1 MEHGLGGILPP
12 HSTLS
17 ALPQQPS
24 SHNPSPTAPSSPCYP
39 SLAGARAPKHLDG
52 KLAGDFGF
60 DPLGL
65 GTDPERLK
73 WYAEAEKT
81 NGRWAMAACAGILF
95 TELLGKAKWF
105 EAGAQEYWM
114 PNNALIALEA
124 LIMGFFELKRYQGW
138 KETGVSGFV
147 NSFPFDPAGMNSP
160 DMALKEVKNGR
171 LAMVAFVGF
180 AVAALVTRQGPIE
193 ALYSHLSSPFT
204 NNIIGSVANLPNVI
218 GK

>member
-1 MEHGLGGILPP
+1 MQTVSVKSTFATTRVAATRASRASVRVYAADRTLWLP
-12 HSTLS
+12 
-17 ALPQQPS
+17 
-24 SHNPSPTAPSSPCYP
+24 
-39 SLAGARAPKHLDG
+39 GATAPKHLDG
-52 KLAGDFGF
+52 KMAGDFGF

-95 TELLGKAKWF
+95 TEVLGKPKWF
-105 EAGAQEYWM
+105 EAGAEEYWM
-114 PNNALIALEA
+114 PNNALLAVEA
-124 LIMGFFELKRYQGW
+124 VIMGFLELKRYQGW
-138 KETGVSGFV
+138 KDSGVSGFI
-147 NSFPFDPAGMNSP
+147 NAFPFDPAGMNSP
-160 DMALKEVKNGR
+160 DMAVKEVKNGR

-193 ALYSHLSSPFT
+193 ALTSHLASPFE
-204 NNIIGSVANLPNVI
+204 NNIIGSIANLPNVI